1 MRELERLFKG
11 LADHT
16 RLRVINLLLHGE
28 LCVCDIQYVLDSPQ
42 PNVSRHLAY
51 LKHSGL
57 VLDRRE
63 GQRMYYRLAEQG
75 EAARR
80 RLLAFLQAAFAGS
93 DEFERDSR
101 KLEKAIE
108 RGACTV
114 AAAGRS
120 PRRKKAGE
128 TPALHHRPS
137 RRTK

>member
-1 MRELERLFKG
+1 MKELEKLFKG

-28 LCVCDIQYVLDSPQ
+28 LCVCDIQYVLGSPQ

-57 VLDRRE
+57 VIDRRE

-80 RLLAFLQAAFAGS
+80 RLLAFLQAAFAAS

-101 KLEKAIE
+101 KLQKAIE

-114 AAAGRS
+114 AVPSRLSGRKTAS
-120 PRRKKAGE
+120 E
-128 TPALHHRPS
+128 TPAPHNRPS
-137 RRTK
+137 RRAK

>member
-1 MRELERLFKG
+1 MELERLFKG
-11 LADHT
+11 LADHN
-16 RLRVINLLLHGE
+16 RLRIINLLLTGE

-75 EAARR
+75 EAAQ

-93 DEFERDSR
+93 EEFERDSR
-101 KLEKAIE
+101 KLEEAIA

-114 AAAGRS
+114 AVARRPARRKDAGRTLAADHS
-120 PRRKKAGE
+120 RTRKA
-128 TPALHHRPS
+128 R
-137 RRTK
+137 

>member
-16 RLRVINLLLHGE
+16 RLRVINLLLRGE

-93 DEFERDSR
+93 EEFERDSR

-114 AAAGRS
+114 AVAGRAPYGKNGGAAS
-120 PRRKKAGE
+120 APKHQPSGKA
-128 TPALHHRPS
+128 
-137 RRTK
+137 K

>member
-28 LCVCDIQYVLDSPQ
+28 LCVCDIQHVLGSPQ

-63 GQRMYYRLAEQG
+63 GQRMFYRLAERG

-80 RLLAFLQAAFAGS
+80 RLLAFLQASFAGS

-101 KLEKAIE
+101 KLEKAIA

-114 AAAGRS
+114 PAPDNRP
-120 PRRKKAGE
+120 PRKA
-128 TPALHHRPS
+128 
-137 RRTK
+137 K